1 MKINNQKDIDQISNE
16 LSLLLFLLHTS
27 DGEIKIDENR
37 SVFSNINWNDFIQ
50 LTIHHRVFP
59 IIYNRVRKINSEYIP
74 KQVINALRFQYQ
86 KNVFRMLQ
94 LSGET
99 EQLSRVFT
107 DHNIKTLFLKG
118 PVLATHLYGDISL
131 RTSSD
136 LDILIPIKDLG
147 IAEEMLS
154 TLGYI
159 KDEYILSVL
168 NDWKWRHH
176 HFTFFHPQKK
186 IKVEIHWR
194 LNPGPG
200 REPSFNELWERKA
213 ISSITTNQPIYIL
226 GNMDLFLFLVSH
238 GARHGWSRLR
248 WLEDIDM
255 LLKKEMDWKKEK
267 ILLRRYNYSHLGG
280 QALNLCSRLFF
291 TKIPVEMKYLAERR
305 RSNQLAKSALFY
317 VRNIVNL
324 HNEPLPDEVSL
335 YHKKYLFLVMS
346 LEQKI
351 LFLLSF
357 LFPYPEDAQ
366 TLPLPKLLHFLYF
379 PLRPFLWAWRRRRKQ
394 VLS

>member
-27 DGEIKIDENR
+27 DDEIKIDENR
-37 SVFSNINWNDFIQ
+37 SVFSDINWNDFIQ

-59 IIYNRVRKINSEYIP
+59 IIYNRVRKINPEYIP

-107 DHNIKTLFLKG
+107 DQNIKTLFLKG

-186 IKVEIHWR
+186 LR
-194 LNPGPG
+194 L
-200 REPSFNELWERKA
+200 K
-213 ISSITTNQPIYIL
+213 YI
-226 GNMDLFLFLVSH
+226 GD
-238 GARHGWSRLR
+238 
-248 WLEDIDM
+248 
-255 LLKKEMDWKKEK
+255 
-267 ILLRRYNYSHLGG
+267 
-280 QALNLCSRLFF
+280 
-291 TKIPVEMKYLAERR
+291 
-305 RSNQLAKSALFY
+305 
-317 VRNIVNL
+317 
-324 HNEPLPDEVSL
+324 
-335 YHKKYLFLVMS
+335 
-346 LEQKI
+346 
-351 LFLLSF
+351 
-357 LFPYPEDAQ
+357 
-366 TLPLPKLLHFLYF
+366 
-379 PLRPFLWAWRRRRKQ
+379 
-394 VLS
+394 

>member
-27 DGEIKIDENR
+27 DDEIKIDENR
-37 SVFSNINWNDFIQ
+37 SVFSDINWNDFIQ

-59 IIYNRVRKINSEYIP
+59 IIYNRVRKINPEYIP

-107 DHNIKTLFLKG
+107 DQNIKTLFLKG

-176 HFTFFHPQKK
+176 HFTFFIP
-186 IKVEIHWR
+186 
-194 LNPGPG
+194 
-200 REPSFNELWERKA
+200 RK
-213 ISSITTNQPIYIL
+213 N
-226 GNMDLFLFLVSH
+226 
-238 GARHGWSRLR
+238 
-248 WLEDIDM
+248 
-255 LLKKEMDWKKEK
+255 
-267 ILLRRYNYSHLGG
+267 
-280 QALNLCSRLFF
+280 
-291 TKIPVEMKYLAERR
+291 
-305 RSNQLAKSALFY
+305 
-317 VRNIVNL
+317 
-324 HNEPLPDEVSL
+324 
-335 YHKKYLFLVMS
+335 
-346 LEQKI
+346 
-351 LFLLSF
+351 
-357 LFPYPEDAQ
+357 
-366 TLPLPKLLHFLYF
+366 
-379 PLRPFLWAWRRRRKQ
+379 
-394 VLS
+394 